1 MMAKSKFSKL
11 TIAAELE
18 VYNSI
23 KDLSKNEAELLVAA
37 QKMVKTA
44 YAPYSEFHVGAA
56 VLLEN
61 GKIVTG
67 NNQENAAY
75 PSGLCAERVAIF
87 YAGAQYPNVAIKAV
101 AVAVKSKS
109 VVISEP
115 LSPCGGCRQVIA
127 EYENKLGK
135 PIRIIMSGE
144 KGQIYIAQSIE
155 SLLPL
160 MFSKKY
166 L

>member
-1 MMAKSKFSKL
+1 MTKSKISKL
-11 TIAAELE
+11 TLSTEFD
-18 VYNSI
+18 VYNSAS
-23 KDLSKNEAELLVAA
+23 DLSKKDAELLLEA
-37 QKMVKTA
+37 QKMVKSA

-75 PSGLCAERVAIF
+75 PSSLCAERVAIF
-87 YAGAQYPNVAIKAV
+87 YAGAQYPTVAIKAI
-101 AVAVKSKS
+101 AISVKSKN
-109 VVISEP
+109 VVIKVP

-127 EYENKLGK
+127 EYENKFEK

-144 KGQIYIAQSIE
+144 KGQIYIAKSIE

-160 MFSKKY
+160 MFTKKY

>member
-1 MMAKSKFSKL
+1 MAKSKISKL
-11 TIAAELE
+11 TIVTELE

-23 KDLSKNEAELLVAA
+23 KDLAKKDAELLQEAR
-37 QKMVKTA
+37 KILKNA
-44 YAPYSEFHVGAA
+44 YAPYSNFQVGAA
-56 VLLEN
+56 LLLDN

-87 YAGAQYPNVAIKAV
+87 YAGAQYPDV
-101 AVAVKSKS
+101 AVKTIAIAVKSKNI
-109 VVISEP
+109 VINEP
-115 LSPCGGCRQVIA
+115 LSPCGGCRQAIA
-127 EYENKLGK
+127 EYENKFGK
-135 PIRIIMSGE
+135 PIRILMSGE
-144 KGQIYIAQSIE
+144 KGQIYIAKSIE

>member
-1 MMAKSKFSKL
+1 MAKAKISKL
-11 TIAAELE
+11 TISTEID
-18 VYNSI
+18 VYNSASDLDK
-23 KDLSKNEAELLVAA
+23 KDAELLIEA
-37 QKMVKTA
+37 QKMVKSA
-44 YAPYSEFHVGAA
+44 YAPYSNFHVGAA

-61 GKIVTG
+61 GKIVAG

-75 PSGLCAERVAIF
+75 PSGLCAERVALF
-87 YAGAQYPNVAIKAV
+87 YASSQYPSIGIKAI
-101 AVAVKSKS
+101 AITVKSKS
-109 VVISEP
+109 VVIKEP

-127 EYENKLGK
+127 EYENKFEK

-144 KGQIYIAQSIE
+144 KGQIYIAKSIE